1 MTNNLS
7 YYNFIYC
14 AGLSGLVS
22 LRPLAWEFIRT
33 DGNVLSLE
41 IPLFTDLYYHKDSSL
56 LPALAKN
63 LWTLRMVMGAPNFTL
78 ALGKH
83 SQQVLKMISSMDDSL
98 GTPSPKDEFGALIV
112 MDRSQDFVSTLLTPV
127 TYLGLLS
134 EVVDINIGNATLGT
148 SQTKLDPTKDQ
159 VYAEV
164 RDKHFSD
171 AFPTLRT
178 KAKALKCNK
187 K

>member
-1 MTNNLS
+1 MT
-7 YYNFIYC
+7 
-14 AGLSGLVS
+14 

-41 IPLFTDLYYHKDSSL
+41 TPLFTDLYYHKDTSL
-56 LPALAKN
+56 LPAVARS
-63 LWTLRMVMGAPNFTL
+63 LWTLRMVFGVPNFNF

-83 SQQVLKMISSMDDSL
+83 SQQILKMLSAMDDSL
-98 GTPSPKDEFGALIV
+98 GSPSNKDEFGALIL
-112 MDRSQDFVSTLLTPV
+112 MDRSQDLVSTLLTPV

-134 EVVDINIGNATLGT
+134 EVVEINIGTAILGN
-148 SQTKLDPTKDQ
+148 SQTRLDPTKDQ

-178 KAKALKCNK
+178 KAKSLKSNDISFSMIFQ
-187 K
+187 